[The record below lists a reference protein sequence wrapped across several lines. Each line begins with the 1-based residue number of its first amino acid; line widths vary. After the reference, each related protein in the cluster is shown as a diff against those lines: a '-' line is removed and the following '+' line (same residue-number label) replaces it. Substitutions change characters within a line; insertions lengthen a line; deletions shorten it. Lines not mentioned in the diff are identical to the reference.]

1 MYEIDGSEKSG
12 SGTILRLSVAIAALT
27 ERPLHIFNIRANRP
41 KPGLKPQHLE
51 AIIIAGKLC
60 NAELKGVKLNSKE
73 LWFIPNK
80 NKGGKYSSSI
90 GTAGS
95 IPALIMTILPICIFS
110 SNPVS
115 LHISKG
121 GTDVSY
127 SPTINYMKFILLP
140 TLRKMGVKAS
150 IQILRYGYYPKGL
163 GEVIFKTE
171 PLPFLNSIILTRF
184 GKIEYATGLSVST
197 FLKNRNVSQR
207 QAFSATSYLKKHGIL
222 PNINI
227 LNDSSNPFQKGSSI
241 TLWLKTT
248 TGVIIGADAIGA
260 RNKPS
265 EEVGIE
271 AAKKLVATYNSKAT
285 VDENLSDMIIPFIAL
300 AKGKSTFLTRIL
312 SDHLKTN
319 IWLMKKLLKTQFI
332 IQKSNN
338 LYKIT
343 KKSD

>member
-1 MYEIDGSEKSG
+1 MYEIDGGEQTG
-12 SGTILRLSVAIAALT
+12 SGTILRLSVAVAAIT
-27 ERPLHIFNIRANRP
+27 GRPLHIFNIRANRP

-51 AIIIAGKLC
+51 AIIVAGKLC
-60 NAELKGVKLNSKE
+60 NAELKGAKLNSKE

-80 NKGGKYSSSI
+80 NKGGNYSSVI

-110 SNPVS
+110 INPVS
-115 LHISKG
+115 IHISKG

-127 SPTINYMKFILLP
+127 SPTINYIKFILLP

-150 IQILRYGYYPKGL
+150 IQILSYGYYPKGM
-163 GEVIFKTE
+163 GEVIFKTA
-171 PLPFLNSIILTRF
+171 PSPFLNSIILTRF
-184 GKIEYATGLSVST
+184 GKLESAKGLSVST

-207 QAFSATSYLKKHGIL
+207 QAFSANSYLKKYGIL
-222 PNINI
+222 PNIKI

-260 RNKPS
+260 RNKTS
-265 EEVGIE
+265 EEVGRE

-312 SDHLKTN
+312 SDHLITN
-319 IWLMKKLLKTQFI
+319 MWLMEKLLNTHFI
-332 IQKSNN
+332 IKKTNN